1 MENEEAT
8 IRYGT
13 PEGRWIIVAAVLG
26 SGVVFVD
33 GTVVNVALPA
43 LSRDLHASVRGL
55 QWILDGYLVTLS
67 SLLLLGGSAG
77 DRWGRRR
84 VFVAGLAG
92 FTGASVLCGLAPG
105 VGFLVAARAVQ
116 GVAGALL
123 VPASLSIISS
133 GFDPADRGRAIGAW
147 SGLAAVAG
155 AAGPLLGG
163 WLVDAASWRF
173 IFFLNV
179 PLAGAAIAIARRHVP
194 ETRDGDAGP
203 LDGAGAALGSAGI
216 ALVAYALIEHG
227 GGASLAAGLAGVAVL
242 ALFVAAERRRD
253 HPMLPLSLFRS
264 AQFTGANLTTF
275 AVYGAMGAAL
285 FLVVVR
291 LQVSLGYSALEG
303 GLSLLP
309 FTLLMVALSARL
321 GALAQRIGPRLPM
334 TAGPLLAAA
343 GLLLFAG
350 VGPGDRYAS
359 AVLPAV
365 VVWGLGQTITVA
377 PLTAAVLA
385 AVDTRRAGVASGVN
399 NAAARL
405 AGLLGIA
412 VIPAVAGIGSQTG
425 AGLAA
430 ALDHGYAPAM
440 RISAAACAAG
450 GLIAGVMVRRTT
462 PVRPITHPSPVHA
475 CHDDC
480 VHVARPPAA

>member
-1 MENEEAT
+1 MGDGEAS

-13 PEGRWIIVAAVLG
+13 PQGRWVIVAAVLG
-26 SGVVFVD
+26 SGVVFLD

-43 LSRDLHASVRGL
+43 MSRDLDASLRGL

-84 VFVAGLAG
+84 VFVMGLAG

-105 VGFLVAARAVQ
+105 VGFLIAARALQ

-133 GFDPADRGRAIGAW
+133 GFDPDDRGRAIGAW

-179 PLAGAAIAIARRHVP
+179 PLAGAAVAIAQRHVP
-194 ETRDGDAGP
+194 ETRDDDAGP
-203 LDGAGAALGSAGI
+203 LDVSGAALVSAGT

-227 GGASLAAGLAGVAVL
+227 RGGASVAAGLAGVAAL
-242 ALFVAAERRRD
+242 GLFVAVEGRRD

-264 AQFTGANLTTF
+264 PQFTGANLTTF
-275 AVYGAMGAAL
+275 AVYGAMSAAL
-285 FLVVVR
+285 FLVVLR
-291 LQVSLGYSALEG
+291 LQITLGYSALEG

-309 FTLLMVALSARL
+309 FTLLMLTLSARI
-321 GALAQRIGPRLPM
+321 GALAQRIGPRIPM
-334 TAGPLLAAA
+334 TVGPMVSAT

-350 VGPGDRYAS
+350 IGPGDHYLT

-365 VVWGLGQTITVA
+365 AAFGLGMTITVA

-385 AVDTRRAGVASGVN
+385 AVDRRRAGVASGVN

-412 VIPAVAGIGSQTG
+412 VIPAVAGIGSG
-425 AGLAA
+425 AGGAMA
-430 ALDHGYAPAM
+430 GGLDHGYAPAL
-440 RISAAACAAG
+440 RIAAAVCAAG
-450 GLIAGVMVRRTT
+450 GALAWLMVRTAA
-462 PVRPITHPSPVHA
+462 PVRTITHPSPVHA
-475 CHDDC
+475 CHDEC
-480 VHVARPPAA
+480 VEVSAGA